1 MDRPRAREAG
11 IAPGILPTGPLNA
24 ITDVPMVSV
33 GHVTLIQ
40 GDDIRTGA
48 TAIVPHAD
56 NIYQNKVPAAVV
68 IGNGFGKMTGATQVT
83 ELGEIETPIVL
94 TNTLSVP
101 AAADAIIDWVL
112 AQPGNEAVVTVNPVV
127 GETND
132 RRLNNIRRRALT
144 SGMILKA
151 IDEAAY
157 GPVPEGSLG
166 AGTGTIAFGWKG
178 GIGTSS
184 RVVPGKLGGF
194 TVGVL
199 VQSNF
204 GGMLQILGVPV
215 GENLGRFYLKDLVD
229 SHAAD
234 GSIMIVLAT
243 DAPLSDRNLKR
254 LARRTLAGL
263 ARTGASMSNGSGD
276 YAIAFSVA
284 ETVRRT
290 SERRRGISTIADMP
304 DDLISPLFQAAIES
318 TEEAILNSMFKA
330 TTLVGFQGFTGEA
343 LPLDRVVDMLRECG
357 RIK

>member
-1 MDRPRAREAG
+1 MEKPRAREAG

-24 ITDVPMVSV
+24 ITDVRSVRV
-33 GHVTLIQ
+33 GHLTLLQ
-40 GDDIRTGA
+40 GDDVRTGA
-48 TAIVPHAD
+48 TAIVPHAG

-68 IGNGFGKMTGATQVT
+68 VGNGFGKMMGATQVM

-94 TNTLSVP
+94 TNTLCVP
-101 AAADAIIDWVL
+101 AAADALIDWVL
-112 AQPGNEAVVTVNPVV
+112 AQPGNESVGSVNPVV

-132 RRLNNIRRRALT
+132 GRLNNIRRRLVT
-144 SGMILKA
+144 SGAILNIIRKA
-151 IDEAAY
+151 RE
-157 GPVPEGSLG
+157 GPVEEGSLG

-204 GGMLQILGVPV
+204 GGTLQIQGVPV
-215 GENLGRFYLKDLVD
+215 GEALGRFYLKDMVD
-229 SHAAD
+229 HDAAD

-243 DAPLSDRNLKR
+243 DAPLSDRNLER

-263 ARTGASMSNGSGD
+263 ARTGAAMANGSGD

-290 SERRRGISTIADMP
+290 PERRGGISSIAEMP
-304 DDLISPLFQAAIES
+304 NDIVSPLFQAAIEAA
-318 TEEAILNSMFKA
+318 EEAILNSLFKA
-330 TTLVGFQGFTGEA
+330 TTVVGFRGFTGEA
-343 LPLDRVVDMLRECG
+343 LPLERVMNILRERG
-357 RIK
+357 RIQ